1 MDGWLLSSGRTK
13 KQCEKYVRRKSAE
26 MPIANNRIQEWLT
39 CPLQKKKGYH
49 IIHSIIYLFFIHSF
63 RLSASA
69 VTTGL
74 APVRCAAALLRHG
87 QENNALLAALLAEV
101 IGDAACAFFAAW
113 VW

>member
-1 MDGWLLSSGRTK
+1 MREVRTYEGSRQKCRSQTTAFKSGLP
-13 KQCEKYVRRKSAE
+13 AL
-26 MPIANNRIQEWLT
+26 A
-39 CPLQKKKGYH
+39 LQKKKGYH

-63 RLSASA
+63 HLSASA